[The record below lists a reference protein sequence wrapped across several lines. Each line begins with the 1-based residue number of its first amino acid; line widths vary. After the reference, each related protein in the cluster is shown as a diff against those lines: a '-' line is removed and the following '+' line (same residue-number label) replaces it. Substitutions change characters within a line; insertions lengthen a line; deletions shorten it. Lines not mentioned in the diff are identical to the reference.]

1 MEEIREKYD
10 IGRTLGDGNFAVVK
24 MCQHRDTGHQYAMKV
39 IDKAKLKGKEHMI
52 DNEIAIMKA
61 CNQENLVKLHDEFE
75 TREEIYLVMELV
87 KVSSRSVVRNFS
99 GNDLIK

>member
-1 MEEIREKYD
+1 
-10 IGRTLGDGNFAVVK
+10 
-24 MCQHRDTGHQYAMKV
+24 MKV

-87 KVSSRSVVRNFS
+87 KVSSRSVVHSFS
-99 GNDLIK
+99 GNDLLK

>member
-1 MEEIREKYD
+1 
-10 IGRTLGDGNFAVVK
+10 

-87 KVSSRSVVRNFS
+87 KVKFTLNRILKSWKFCDNPWKYWHKIFMTI
-99 GNDLIK
+99 LH